1 MDKII
6 KLQNLLFPKYE
17 TIQHWWMF
25 YRGERFSHNVKESAY
40 CLSEDEHAEF
50 FTYFNAFSLEKW
62 KKYTSIR
69 QAFLR
74 LSAKGKFGIQLFG
87 HYMRNNQIDKEILSE
102 NYFELE
108 ERETIIVSIP
118 MDCKS
123 QVISFQIFAYDEL
136 FIYEGC
142 YTAQICMEDMNE
154 VDISL
159 VTVTY
164 KKEEFITDNL
174 RLLENEIIYSEEDI
188 SNHIF
193 VRVIDNGRTLKEEE
207 WNSDRIRIYHNPNTG
222 GSGGYARGMMETLW
236 DEKFPATH
244 ALLMDD
250 DVKLLPESLIRT
262 YNLLRCLRPEY
273 KDHFI
278 SGAMLYYERMNV
290 QHEDVG
296 YVAKDGTY
304 GPRKPVM
311 EMHLAESV
319 IRNEKI
325 YEDQSN
331 NYAGWWYCCI
341 PRTKLDLNRLA
352 LPLFIRGDDVEFS
365 IANKAKFITLN
376 GICIWHMGFVTKF
389 NMAME
394 FYQVH
399 RNSLIIQAASNVTPE
414 VDYKGRIIRIFLREL
429 RRFNYTGCDLL
440 LDALEDYLKGPEFIM
455 SPTGEEIMARQ
466 SARAGKLKDLRQN
479 FSEFDVDCNEI
490 YIHGKE
496 LKGIRK
502 FWYEKTYNGHLLP
515 TFMLNKKPGIIAYDW
530 FDAPE
535 KQYLREAVLA
545 VNPHEETGILRY
557 RSRREFLRLIRR
569 YRLLNRQYKKNE
581 NRVKKEYENIK
592 QKILGA
598 EFWKE
603 YLK

>member
-164 KKEEFITDNL
+164 KKEDFITDNL

-557 RSRREFLRLIRR
+557 RSRREFLRLMRR

>member
-466 SARAGKLKDLRQN
+466 SARTGKLKDLRQN
-479 FSEFDVDCNEI
+479 FSEFDVDCKEI
-490 YIHGKE
+490 YKHGKE

-557 RSRREFLRLIRR
+557 RSRREFLRLMRR
-569 YRLLNRQYKKNE
+569 CRLLNRQYKKNE

>member
-399 RNSLIIQAASNVTPE
+399 RNSLIIQAASNVTPD

-557 RSRREFLRLIRR
+557 RSRREFLRLMRR

>member
-1 MDKII
+1 
-6 KLQNLLFPKYE
+6 
-17 TIQHWWMF
+17 
-25 YRGERFSHNVKESAY
+25 
-40 CLSEDEHAEF
+40 
-50 FTYFNAFSLEKW
+50 
-62 KKYTSIR
+62 
-69 QAFLR
+69 
-74 LSAKGKFGIQLFG
+74 
-87 HYMRNNQIDKEILSE
+87 
-102 NYFELE
+102 
-108 ERETIIVSIP
+108 
-118 MDCKS
+118 
-123 QVISFQIFAYDEL
+123 
-136 FIYEGC
+136 
-142 YTAQICMEDMNE
+142 MEDMNE

-557 RSRREFLRLIRR
+557 RSRREFLRLMRR